1 MDRGSWLAT
10 VHGITKSW
18 ARPSTAEYGVTTK
31 CNKHAVTCVWPGKG
45 GQRIKTTH
53 DIRAE

>member
-1 MDRGSWLAT
+1 MAT